1 MLRVLKVIAQIG
13 LLSLFVWLGGRFA
26 ALTGLP
32 LPGSVVGLVFLYL
45 ALRSGLVK
53 LAFIQ
58 EGADFLLRHLVF
70 FFIPA
75 AVDLMNWGGVFYRY
89 GFRLA
94 LAIAGSTFLT
104 FVVSGHV
111 SQWLRRRHQP
121 CES

>member
-13 LLSLFVWLGGRFA
+13 LLSLFVWLGGRLA
-26 ALTGLP
+26 SLTGLP
-32 LPGSVVGLVFLYL
+32 LPGNVVGLILLYL
-45 ALRSGLVK
+45 ALSTGLVK
-53 LAFIQ
+53 LELIQ

-75 AVDLMNWGGVFYRY
+75 AVDLMNWGGVFYQY

>member
-26 ALTGLP
+26 SLTGLP
-32 LPGSVVGLVFLYL
+32 LPGNVVGLIFLYL

-53 LAFIQ
+53 LELIQ

-75 AVDLMNWGGVFYRY
+75 AVDLMNWGGIFYQY
-89 GFRLA
+89 GFQLA
-94 LAIAGSTFLT
+94 LAIAGSTLLT
-104 FVVSGHV
+104 FGVSGHV

>member
-26 ALTGLP
+26 SLTGLP
-32 LPGSVVGLVFLYL
+32 LPGNVVGLIFLYL

-53 LAFIQ
+53 LELIQ

-75 AVDLMNWGGVFYRY
+75 AVDLMNWGGIFYQY
-89 GFRLA
+89 GFQLA
-94 LAIAGSTFLT
+94 LAIAGSTLLT
-104 FVVSGHV
+104 FGVAGHV

-121 CES
+121 CAS